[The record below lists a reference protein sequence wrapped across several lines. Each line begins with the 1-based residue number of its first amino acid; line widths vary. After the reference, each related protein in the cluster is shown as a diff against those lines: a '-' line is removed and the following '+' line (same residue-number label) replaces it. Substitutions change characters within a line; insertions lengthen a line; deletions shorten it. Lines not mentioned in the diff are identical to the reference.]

1 MFLAVALFAIALYAV
16 TLGGTFIYDDVA
28 VVQQDRRLANPRDWV
43 QYWTDSYNFGVDN
56 LYRPLVSMTYAVA
69 HCLHPDTAWPYHAFN
84 VLLHAIVSVMVAWV
98 AMRLT
103 GRSLVALVAG
113 LLFAAH
119 PVHVEAV
126 ANIVGRAE
134 MMCAIATL
142 GAIGLAIGPL
152 TTGRVIA
159 IWLCCA
165 VAILCKEQGL
175 LVPVMIGVVSWKGF
189 GERGSARGERFG
201 SSETVVAI
209 SDDDDTRVLKHARQR
224 SLGAVLFALLLA
236 NVAVIVF
243 VRENVIHLKFWWE
256 RKFLDP
262 WIQPLSDSV
271 GLDRWLVPFTIAGR
285 YLGLLVAPVTLRID
299 YGGPIVPGV
308 AEPRDLFFWL
318 GVVAVVLWLVVVG
331 IGVRSRER
339 LLVICALLFAIAY
352 APVSN
357 WPTIIGVNVAERLM
371 YLPSAFFVILVA
383 ALIARLPKRL
393 MIGVVTIVLSL
404 FSLRTITY
412 AWQWN
417 DRLAFYEY
425 SAAVEPRSMKATL
438 LAMQERADRGDL
450 DAAER
455 WARAAIAIDPKYD
468 DAWLRLAGVLIDKG
482 DFDGAQAAINRAR
495 AIQMTTRVATYEK
508 RLAEKRK

>member
-16 TLGGTFIYDDVA
+16 TLGGTFVYDDVA
-28 VVQQDRRLANPRDWV
+28 VVLQDRRLANPRDWI

-69 HCLHPDTAWPYHAFN
+69 HWLHPDTAWPYHAFN
-84 VLLHAIVSVMVAWV
+84 VLQHALVSVMVAWV
-98 AMRLT
+98 ALRLT
-103 GRSLVALVAG
+103 EKPLVAIVSG

-142 GAIGLAIGPL
+142 GAIGLAIRPL
-152 TTGRVIA
+152 TTRRVIA

-175 LVPVMIGVVSWKGF
+175 LAPLMVGVVSRNRF
-189 GERGSARGERFG
+189 DERASARGG
-201 SSETVVAI
+201 LTT
-209 SDDDDTRVLKHARQR
+209 DDEDTRVLKHARQR

-236 NVAVIVF
+236 NVAAIVF
-243 VRENVIHLKFWWE
+243 IRENVIHLKFWWE

-271 GLDRWLVPFTIAGR
+271 GVDRWLAPFTIAGR

-308 AEPRDLFFWL
+308 AEPRDPFFWL
-318 GVVAVVLWLVVVG
+318 GLVAVLLWLMIICVG
-331 IGVRSRER
+331 WWRRDR
-339 LLVICALLFAIAY
+339 LLLVVALLFAIAY

-371 YLPSAFFVILVA
+371 YLPSAFFVILIA
-383 ALIARLPKRL
+383 ALLARLPRRA
-393 MIGVVTIVLSL
+393 MIGAVTIVLVL
-404 FSLRTITY
+404 FSLRTVTY
-412 AWQWN
+412 AWRWN

-438 LAMQERADRGDL
+438 LALEECAGCGDL

-482 DFDGAQAAINRAR
+482 DFDGAQAAIDRAR
-495 AIQMTTRVATYEK
+495 SIQMTTRVGTYEK
-508 RLAEKRK
+508 RLAEKRAQAR